1 MIMGKGAIR
10 MKDIISAIVVCVCA
24 WKCVCV
30 CADAAGR

>member
-10 MKDIISAIVVCVCA
+10 MKDIISAIVVCVCVHES
-24 WKCVCV
+24 VCV